1 MGEEIINVLENRSF
15 HKRKLNMKK
24 SSKKL
29 MPEYKMIRLFGEVML
44 RNIKN
49 HYDRF
54 VLSHFSVISSE
65 AQKL

>member
-1 MGEEIINVLENRSF
+1 MGEEIVNVLENRSF
-15 HKRKLNMKK
+15 RTRKLNLKK
-24 SSKKL
+24 ISKKL
-29 MPEYKMIRLFGEVML
+29 MSECKMIRFFGEVML

-54 VLSHFSVISSE
+54 VLSHFSVMSSE